1 MLPSISFLLTF
12 ITTVFFSFRPNSTGG
27 CFQTGYV
34 LKGSLK
40 WDGGI
45 SSNCTNGPPKGGV
58 WFTVKVVVRRSS
70 ASIYLDGE
78 HMRSF
83 KTQFSARGRGGVIV
97 ANGYK
102 TIIHFKNYRLGA
114 IPALPFVQESCFATR
129 KLGSYY
135 VLNANHG
142 KWPANGFCRAL
153 LPTIVKSDNYEVS
166 AQLYNQIG
174 WKGVNSGHLGLMY
187 NVLDNNNFDH
197 VFFR

>member
-1 MLPSISFLLTF
+1 MCLI
-12 ITTVFFSFRPNSTGG
+12 FFFRPHSTSG

-45 SSNCTNGPPKGGV
+45 SSNCTNGAPKGGV
-58 WFTVKVVVRRSS
+58 WFTVKVVVRGSS

-78 HMRSF
+78 PVGTF
-83 KTQFSARGRGGVIV
+83 KTQISGRVRGGVIV

-102 TIIHFKNYRLGA
+102 NIIRFRNYQLRA
-114 IPALPFVQESCFATR
+114 IPALPFVEESCLATR
-129 KLGSYY
+129 KVGSYY

-142 KWPANGFCRAL
+142 KWPENGFCRAF
-153 LPTIVKSDNYEVS
+153 LPTIVKSENYEVS

-187 NVLDNNNFDH
+187 NFIDNNNFDF
-197 VFFR
+197 VYFR

>member
-1 MLPSISFLLTF
+1 MFFF
-12 ITTVFFSFRPNSTGG
+12 IRIFSTTY

-40 WDGGI
+40 WDGAI
-45 SSNCTNGPPKGGV
+45 SSNCPKGPPKGGV
-58 WFTVKVVVRRSS
+58 WFTVKVIVRGYS

-78 HMRSF
+78 HVRSF

-102 TIIHFKNYRLGA
+102 NIIHFRKYRLRA
-114 IPALPFVQESCFATR
+114 IPALPFVEESCLAAR
-129 KLGSYY
+129 KKGSYY

-142 KWPANGFCRAL
+142 KWPENGFCRAF
-153 LPTIVKSDNYEVS
+153 LPTIVKSENYEVS

-187 NVLDNNNFDH
+187 NVIDNRNFDF
-197 VFFR
+197 VYFR

>member
-1 MLPSISFLLTF
+1 MQLQSY
-12 ITTVFFSFRPNSTGG
+12 FRRPHSTGS

-34 LKGSLK
+34 FQGSLK
-40 WDGGI
+40 WDRGI
-45 SSNCTNGPPKGGV
+45 SSKCPNGPPKGGV
-58 WFTVKVVVRRSS
+58 WFTVKVVVRGSS

-78 HMRSF
+78 YVLSS
-83 KTQFSARGRGGVIV
+83 TAQFPAKRRGGVIV
-97 ANGYK
+97 ANGNK
-102 TIIHFKNYRLGA
+102 NIIHFRNYRIKA
-114 IPALPFVQESCFATR
+114 IPALPFKDESCLATR

-187 NVLDNNNFDH
+187 NVLDNNNFDF
-197 VFFR
+197 VYFR

>member
-1 MLPSISFLLTF
+1 MFFF
-12 ITTVFFSFRPNSTGG
+12 IRIFSTTY

-40 WDGGI
+40 WDGAI
-45 SSNCTNGPPKGGV
+45 SSNCPKGPPKGGF
-58 WFTVKVVVRRSS
+58 WFTVKVIVRGYS

-78 HMRSF
+78 HVRSF

-102 TIIHFKNYRLGA
+102 NIIHFRKYRLRA
-114 IPALPFVQESCFATR
+114 IPALPFVKESCLAAR
-129 KLGSYY
+129 KKGSYY

-142 KWPANGFCRAL
+142 KWPENGFCRAF
-153 LPTIVKSDNYEVS
+153 LPTIVKSENYEVS

-187 NVLDNNNFDH
+187 NVIDNRNFDF
-197 VFFR
+197 VYFR